1 MKKIL
6 VTLLKEAS
14 AYIILCVAIFLMI
27 RTTLQYTTFEDDV
40 AFLQFKQEYLHIHVW
55 KIAFYI
61 HVFTSVFC
69 FAIGTT
75 QFSKSIRTDYP
86 KVHRVMGKIYVY
98 NILIINFP
106 AALIMGVY
114 ANGLLISKTAFLILD
129 VLWFWFTL
137 KAVIEIKNKNII
149 GHQNYMIRSFA
160 LTLSAITLRTWKL
173 VLSSF
178 FIIEPS
184 LLYQIDA
191 WLGFVPNLIVAE
203 LLIYYTNKSP
213 SKRHV

>member
-69 FAIGTT
+69 LAIGTT

-129 VLWFWFTL
+129 VLWFWYRVL
-137 KAVIEIKNKNII
+137 AVIEIKNKNII

>member
-69 FAIGTT
+69 LAIGTT